1 MRIFWR
7 KKRLQYVQAI
17 VDGLFRTGVITGE
30 VWSILTKAIE
40 RGDINYEWDVPEWVA
55 RMMIDVKGK

>member
-1 MRIFWR
+1 M
-7 KKRLQYVQAI
+7 
-17 VDGLFRTGVITGE
+17 DGLFRTGVITGE